1 MTRYF
6 YRKDGDYVKDEILE
20 KLKEQEQDA
29 YDRKQIAWYEYIE
42 ARDRANEAYVVM
54 RAAWVE
60 RRKAAETLNREY
72 NLMLAV
78 NSGYRKLVDQHGNKV
93 KIRKY
98 FNQAQRVFNDAKK
111 KHEDLEMEFQRLKA
125 EQRSK
130 KEWFDLAHAEHKQ
143 IKELRLQR
151 RDEIKE
157 KQDQENIQLIE
168 EIGALIGASLKLGEN
183 AKVKERKDG
192 NGKDVY
198 FGGLEQ
204 CDGPGHGHA
213 VVDKDGQIIYLRD
226 AVTGHGKCLIDI
238 SDKVK
243 K

>member
-1 MTRYF
+1 MND
-6 YRKDGDYVKDEILE
+6 KILE

-29 YDRKQIAWYEYIE
+29 YDRKQKAWYEYIE
-42 ARDRANEAYVVM
+42 ARNRANEAYAVM

-60 RRKAAETLNREY
+60 RRKAADTLNREY

-93 KIRKY
+93 KTRKN

-111 KHEDLEMEFQRLKA
+111 KHEDLEMEFQRLKSD
-125 EQRSK
+125 QRSK
-130 KEWFDLAHAEHKQ
+130 KELFDLAHAEHKQ

-151 RDEIKE
+151 RDEVKE
-157 KQDQENIQLIE
+157 KQDHENIQLIE
-168 EIGALIGASLKLGEN
+168 EISALIGASLKLGEN
-183 AKVKERKDG
+183 VKVKERKDG
-192 NGKDVY
+192 GKDIY

-204 CDGPGHGHA
+204 CDGVGHGHA
-213 VVDKDGQIIYLRD
+213 VVDADGQIIYLRD
-226 AVTGHGKCLIDI
+226 AGTDYGKVLINEPDE
-238 SDKVK
+238 VK